1 MLKRN
6 QNDLHAI
13 NVFNISIGFLRVHMA
28 GVLGV
33 NLSLVDSNETVRS
46 FLSGFTQRL
55 SSEWKEFIN
64 TAVDTSKYVE
74 VFTYN
79 ASGNQVTGLFD
90 ATVTSEL
97 KNYAN
102 ENVLQKIQILAFR
115 LRGTGNQNIL
125 VVASA
130 ESVFKGRNI
139 KSYVFGM
146 VGPKNLN
153 EYIYFTNR
161 EIRPG
166 GSTIYFVGADY
177 IDGPLRSYDYIN
189 INNVGGNPT
198 FKGTIEVLGI
208 RDRNGNIVNPTSYN
222 QIANLQGTPPYRLL
236 TSDDISSLSFQNIRD
251 EYDLN
256 IQRLVNTYDW
266 VRNNTSIL
274 TGLKFNGDITIN
286 FNHGQGAS
294 NYDMKISQGNV
305 DYIITWNPSPPFA
318 KIRRQGGGPAEEF
331 NFLFNGVVVATGN
344 ISIDGPTALS
354 TYFVNYTLYAHGDV
368 LIRDK
373 IIPKSTY
380 DHFFDAR
387 EHSSSAGIEVSALEI
402 SQIKDFLT
410 SNEKSSLNIVAR
422 NNVRIAERLNNMKI
436 FASLFAFDGAFTVD
450 NYNLGS
456 ANGQL
461 LVFGSIMQNLRGP
474 VGTFNPSTGQILT
487 SYKKT
492 CVYDPRIVTA
502 AYQPVGTPTKSQ
514 TLTIKMLGMAN

>member
-1 MLKRN
+1 M
-6 QNDLHAI
+6 
-13 NVFNISIGFLRVHMA
+13 
-28 GVLGV
+28 
-33 NLSLVDSNETVRS
+33 
-46 FLSGFTQRL
+46 
-55 SSEWKEFIN
+55 
-64 TAVDTSKYVE
+64 
-74 VFTYN
+74 
-79 ASGNQVTGLFD
+79 
-90 ATVTSEL
+90 
-97 KNYAN
+97 
-102 ENVLQKIQILAFR
+102 
-115 LRGTGNQNIL
+115 
-125 VVASA
+125 
-130 ESVFKGRNI
+130 
-139 KSYVFGM
+139 
-146 VGPKNLN
+146 
-153 EYIYFTNR
+153 
-161 EIRPG
+161 
-166 GSTIYFVGADY
+166 
-177 IDGPLRSYDYIN
+177 
-189 INNVGGNPT
+189 
-198 FKGTIEVLGI
+198 
-208 RDRNGNIVNPTSYN
+208 
-222 QIANLQGTPPYRLL
+222 
-236 TSDDISSLSFQNIRD
+236 
-251 EYDLN
+251 
-256 IQRLVNTYDW
+256 NTYDW

-492 CVYDPRIVTA
+492 YVYDPRIVTA

>member
-125 VVASA
+125 FVASA

-236 TSDDISSLSFQNIRD
+236 TSYN
-251 EYDLN
+251 DL
-256 IQRLVNTYDW
+256 
-266 VRNNTSIL
+266 
-274 TGLKFNGDITIN
+274 
-286 FNHGQGAS
+286 
-294 NYDMKISQGNV
+294 
-305 DYIITWNPSPPFA
+305 
-318 KIRRQGGGPAEEF
+318 
-331 NFLFNGVVVATGN
+331 
-344 ISIDGPTALS
+344 
-354 TYFVNYTLYAHGDV
+354 
-368 LIRDK
+368 
-373 IIPKSTY
+373 
-380 DHFFDAR
+380 
-387 EHSSSAGIEVSALEI
+387 
-402 SQIKDFLT
+402 
-410 SNEKSSLNIVAR
+410 
-422 NNVRIAERLNNMKI
+422 
-436 FASLFAFDGAFTVD
+436 
-450 NYNLGS
+450 
-456 ANGQL
+456 
-461 LVFGSIMQNLRGP
+461 
-474 VGTFNPSTGQILT
+474 
-487 SYKKT
+487 
-492 CVYDPRIVTA
+492 
-502 AYQPVGTPTKSQ
+502 
-514 TLTIKMLGMAN
+514 